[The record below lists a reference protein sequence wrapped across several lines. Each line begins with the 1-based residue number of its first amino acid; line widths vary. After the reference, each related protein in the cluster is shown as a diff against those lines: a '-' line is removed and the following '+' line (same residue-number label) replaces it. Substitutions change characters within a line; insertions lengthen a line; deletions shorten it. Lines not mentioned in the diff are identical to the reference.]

1 MDTAHHGMDSDH
13 HGTVTRLPLVET
25 TPSVTVRSLAYPRTV
40 VVPVLVMVWPPLPVN
55 LLMIV
60 TGPQLV
66 VLWRHELLTFLKERV
81 HAPGN
86 TGNPSNTRRPAR
98 RSSGNPSSKKG
109 PARKSS
115 SSTKTHLPPRSG
127 SQHPNNQL
135 PPGIGS
141 QRQPPTVQEGQ
152 HHQCNQCS
160 TGVRF
165 RLAPAQQLSPQPKVS
180 HSKREPPRFT
190 RTKNG
195 GRGIYAQLRPF
206 STKRKGPI

>member
-1 MDTAHHGMDSDH
+1 MDTAHHGMDTDH

-25 TPSVTVRSLAYPRTV
+25 TPSVTVRSLAYSRTV
-40 VVPVLVMVWPPLPVN
+40 VVPALVMVWPPLPVN

-66 VLWRHELLTFLKERV
+66 VLWRHEHLTFLKERV

-152 HHQCNQCS
+152 HHQSNQCKS
-160 TGVRF
+160 KSLKKRTNT
-165 RLAPAQQLSPQPKVS
+165 L
-180 HSKREPPRFT
+180 HSG
-190 RTKNG
+190 G
-195 GRGIYAQLRPF
+195 GRPTQI
-206 STKRKGPI
+206 